1 MWTTTDTRLVITAA
15 ASVALVIV
23 LITSRLRLH
32 AFPALMTGSLVLG
45 LVAGLGPSKTVGSF
59 TDGVGG
65 TLGDVGVVLGLG
77 TMLGKLLAD
86 SGGADLL
93 ADTLLRRSGPRMLP
107 WAVALLAMVLGIP
120 LFFEIGV
127 VLVLPIVFTVAVR
140 LDRERGHEGGRDE
153 QGRSTIL
160 RVGIPAL
167 AGLSALH
174 AFIPP
179 HPGPLVAIDA
189 LKADL
194 GQTLLVGIV
203 LAVPTVAVA
212 GPLFAHYASRWA
224 HAEPPASLVR
234 TAAPVPGRQPSA
246 TADTGRQ
253 PSATADTG
261 RQPSATADTGRQPSA
276 TADTG
281 RQPSATADTAEH
293 PPPGLTATLATIL
306 LPVVLMLLRT
316 VADVVTPDGSGVR
329 AVAEFVGEPVVA
341 LLLALLLA
349 TWTFGFRRGLSGSE
363 VSSLAAAGLVP
374 AASILV
380 IIGAGGGFK
389 QVLVDSGIGD
399 SLAKAATGAGI
410 PVLLLAWFVAV
421 LIRLATGSATVA
433 TVTAAGIVAPVLAA
447 EPSASPVLAALAVG
461 AGSVFFSHVND
472 AGFWLVREYFGMSVR
487 DTFRTW
493 SVMETLVSVVGLL
506 AVLAASLVV

>member
-1 MWTTTDTRLVITAA
+1 MWTGTDTRLVVTAVA
-15 ASVALVIV
+15 VVALVIV

-45 LVAGLGPSKTVGSF
+45 LVAGLGPTKTVESF

-93 ADTLLRRSGPRMLP
+93 ADALLRRSGHRMLP

-140 LDRERGHEGGRDE
+140 LDREQGNEGGRDA

-167 AGLSALH
+167 AGLSVLH
-174 AFIPP
+174 AFVPP
-179 HPGPLVAIDA
+179 HPGPLVAVDA
-189 LKADL
+189 LGADL
-194 GQTLLVGIV
+194 GLTLVVGLV
-203 LAVPTVAVA
+203 LAIPTVAIA

-224 HAEPPASLVR
+224 HAEPPLALVR
-234 TAAPVPGRQPSA
+234 TSPGGSGSGGVDLDDDPDDDR
-246 TADTGRQ
+246 R
-253 PSATADTG
+253 
-261 RQPSATADTGRQPSA
+261 
-276 TADTG
+276 
-281 RQPSATADTAEH
+281 
-293 PPPGLTATLATIL
+293 PPPTLAATLVTIL
-306 LPVVLMLLRT
+306 LPVVLMLVRT
-316 VADVVTPDGSGVR
+316 VAEVVLPDGSGAR
-329 AVAEFVGEPVVA
+329 SVAEFVGEPIVA

-349 TWTFGFRRGLSGSE
+349 MWTFGFRRGLTGSE
-363 VSSLAAAGLVP
+363 VGSLTTAGLVP

-399 SLAKAATGAGI
+399 SLAKAATGAGV
-410 PVLLLAWFVAV
+410 PVLILAWVVAV

-433 TVTAAGIVAPVLAA
+433 TVTAAGIVAPVLAV
-447 EPSASPVLAALAVG
+447 EPSVSPVLVALAVG

-493 SVMETLVSVVGLL
+493 SVMETIVSVVGLV
-506 AVLAASLVV
+506 AVLVASLVV

>member
-1 MWTTTDTRLVITAA
+1 MWTGTDTRLVVTAG
-15 ASVALVIV
+15 VVVVVVIV

-32 AFPALMTGSLVLG
+32 PFPALMVGSLALG
-45 LVAGLGPSKTVGSF
+45 LVSGLGASPTVDSF

-77 TMLGKLLAD
+77 TMLGKLLAE

-93 ADTLLRRSGPRMLP
+93 AETLLRRSGHRMLP

-127 VLVLPIVFTVAVR
+127 VLVLPVVFTVAMR
-140 LDRERGHEGGRDE
+140 MDRRTD
-153 QGRSTIL
+153 GRSPIL
-160 RVGIPAL
+160 LVGIPAL

-189 LKADL
+189 LGADL
-194 GQTLLVGIV
+194 GLTLLLGV
-203 LAVPTVAVA
+203 LVAIPTVAIA
-212 GPLFAHYASRWA
+212 GPLFAHVASRWA
-224 HAEPPASLVR
+224 VAEPPAALLSSGEGSR
-234 TAAPVPGRQPSA
+234 GAAAPETAPDTAPA
-246 TADTGRQ
+246 TASR
-253 PSATADTG
+253 
-261 RQPSATADTGRQPSA
+261 
-276 TADTG
+276 
-281 RQPSATADTAEH
+281 
-293 PPPGLTATLATIL
+293 PGLTATLATIL

-316 VADVVTPDGSGVR
+316 IAEVALPDGSAPR
-329 AVAEFVGEPVVA
+329 TVAEFVGEPIVALLVA
-341 LLLALLLA
+341 LLLAL
-349 TWTFGFRRGLSGSE
+349 WTFGFRRGLDGAA
-363 VSSLAAAGLVP
+363 VSRLAASGLVP
-374 AASILV
+374 AASIFV

-389 QVLVDSGIGD
+389 QVLVDSGVGD
-399 SLAKAATGAGI
+399 SIAKAAVATGVS
-410 PVLLLAWFVAV
+410 VLLLAWFVAV

-433 TVTAAGIVAPVLAA
+433 TVTASGIVAPVLAA
-447 EPSASPVLAALAVG
+447 SPGTSPVLAVLAVG

-493 SVMETLVSVVGLL
+493 SIMETIVSVVGLL
-506 AVLAASLVV
+506 SVLVVSLVV

>member
-1 MWTTTDTRLVITAA
+1 MWTATDTRLVITATA
-15 ASVALVIV
+15 TVVLVIV

-32 AFPALMTGSLVLG
+32 AFPALMVGALVLG
-45 LVAGLGPSKTVGSF
+45 PVAGIGPSATVESF

-93 ADTLLRRSGPRMLP
+93 ADALLRRSGARMLP

-174 AFIPP
+174 AFVPP
-179 HPGPLVAIDA
+179 HPGPLVAVDA
-189 LKADL
+189 LGADL

-203 LAVPTVAVA
+203 VAIPTVAVA

-224 HAEPPASLVR
+224 HAEPAAALVR
-234 TAAPVPGRQPSA
+234 SGGPGRQQGA
-246 TADTGRQ
+246 TADTEGR
-253 PSATADTG
+253 PGATADAAEIPET
-261 RQPSATADTGRQPSA
+261 P
-276 TADTG
+276 
-281 RQPSATADTAEH
+281 EH
-293 PPPGLTATLATIL
+293 PPPGLTATLTTIL

-316 VADVVTPDGSGVR
+316 VADVAAPEGSPVR
-329 AVAEFVGEPVVA
+329 AVAEFVGEPIVA

-349 TWTFGFRRGLSGSE
+349 TRTFGFRRGLSGSE

-389 QVLVDSGIGD
+389 QVLVDSGVGD

-447 EPSASPVLAALAVG
+447 EPSASPVLAALAIG

>member
-1 MWTTTDTRLVITAA
+1 MWTGTDTRLVVTAVA
-15 ASVALVIV
+15 VVALVIV

-32 AFPALMTGSLVLG
+32 AFPALMVGSLVLG
-45 LVAGLGPSKTVGSF
+45 LVAGLGPSGTVESF

-93 ADTLLRRSGPRMLP
+93 ADTLLRRSGHRMLP

-127 VLVLPIVFTVAVR
+127 VLVLPIVFTVAMR
-140 LDRERGHEGGRDE
+140 LDRERGHEHGRDE

-167 AGLSALH
+167 AGLSVLH

-179 HPGPLVAIDA
+179 HPGPLVAVDA
-189 LKADL
+189 LQADL
-194 GQTLLVGIV
+194 GQTLLIGIV
-203 LAVPTVAVA
+203 LAIPTVAVA

-224 HAEPPASLVR
+224 HAEPPVALLSSGAASGDRPSSGVD
-234 TAAPVPGRQPSA
+234 APGTP
-246 TADTGRQ
+246 
-253 PSATADTG
+253 
-261 RQPSATADTGRQPSA
+261 
-276 TADTG
+276 
-281 RQPSATADTAEH
+281 EH
-293 PPPGLTATLATIL
+293 PPPGLGATLTTIL
-306 LPVVLMLLRT
+306 LPVVLMLVRT
-316 VADVVTPDGSGVR
+316 VADIALPDDSPAR
-329 AVAEFVGEPVVA
+329 PVAEFVGEPIVA

-349 TWTFGFRRGLSGSE
+349 TWTFGFRRGLSGAE
-363 VSSLAAAGLVP
+363 VTSLATAGLVP
-374 AASILV
+374 AASIFV

-410 PVLLLAWFVAV
+410 PVLVLAWTVAV

-447 EPSASPVLAALAVG
+447 EPGVSPVLAALAIG

-493 SVMETLVSVVGLL
+493 SVMETIVSVVGLL

>member
-1 MWTTTDTRLVITAA
+1 MWTGTDTRLVVTAA
-15 ASVALVIV
+15 VVVVVVIV

-32 AFPALMTGSLVLG
+32 AFPALMVGSLALG
-45 LVAGLGPSKTVGSF
+45 LVAGLGASKTVDSF

-77 TMLGKLLAD
+77 TMLGKLLAE

-93 ADTLLRRSGPRMLP
+93 AETLLRRAGHRMLP

-127 VLVLPIVFTVAVR
+127 VLVLPVVFTVAMR
-140 LDRERGHEGGRDE
+140 MDRRAD
-153 QGRSTIL
+153 GRSPIL
-160 RVGIPAL
+160 LVGIPAL

-179 HPGPLVAIDA
+179 HPGPLVAVDA
-189 LKADL
+189 LHADL
-194 GQTLLVGIV
+194 GQTLLLGV
-203 LAVPTVAVA
+203 LVAIPTVAIA
-212 GPLFAHYASRWA
+212 GPLFAHVASRRA
-224 HAEPPASLVR
+224 VADPPAELLSSPAGSRVGAGDSADGAR
-234 TAAPVPGRQPSA
+234 SGPSPVAGPGADAASR
-246 TADTGRQ
+246 
-253 PSATADTG
+253 
-261 RQPSATADTGRQPSA
+261 
-276 TADTG
+276 
-281 RQPSATADTAEH
+281 
-293 PPPGLTATLATIL
+293 PGLTAPLATIL

-316 VADVVTPDGSGVR
+316 IAEVALPDGSGIR
-329 AVAEFVGEPVVA
+329 AAAEFVGEPIVA
-341 LLLALLLA
+341 L
-349 TWTFGFRRGLSGSE
+349 WTFGFRRGLDGAA
-363 VSSLAAAGLVP
+363 VSKLAAAGLVP
-374 AASILV
+374 AASIFV

-389 QVLVDSGIGD
+389 QVLVDSGVGD
-399 SLAKAATGAGI
+399 SIAKAATATGVS
-410 PVLLLAWFVAV
+410 VLLLAWFVAV

-433 TVTAAGIVAPVLAA
+433 TVTASGIVAPVLAA
-447 EPSASPVLAALAVG
+447 SPGTSPVLAVLAVG

>member
-1 MWTTTDTRLVITAA
+1 MWTGTDTRLVVTAVA
-15 ASVALVIV
+15 VVALVIV

-45 LVAGLGPSKTVGSF
+45 LVAGLGPTKTVESF

-93 ADTLLRRSGPRMLP
+93 ADVLLRRSGHRMLP

-140 LDRERGHEGGRDE
+140 LDREQGHEGGRDAD
-153 QGRSTIL
+153 GRSTIL

-167 AGLSALH
+167 AGLSVLH
-174 AFIPP
+174 AFVPP
-179 HPGPLVAIDA
+179 HPGPLVAVDA
-189 LKADL
+189 LGADL
-194 GQTLLVGIV
+194 GLTLVVGLV
-203 LAVPTVAVA
+203 LAIPTVAIA

-224 HAEPPASLVR
+224 HAEPPVALVR
-234 TAAPVPGRQPSA
+234 TGGGSSGGSGSGGGVDLDDGPGPDDAAGPDDDR
-246 TADTGRQ
+246 R
-253 PSATADTG
+253 
-261 RQPSATADTGRQPSA
+261 
-276 TADTG
+276 
-281 RQPSATADTAEH
+281 
-293 PPPGLTATLATIL
+293 PPPTLAATLLTIL
-306 LPVVLMLLRT
+306 LPVVLMLVRT
-316 VADVVTPDGSGVR
+316 VAEVVLPDGSGAR
-329 AVAEFVGEPVVA
+329 SVAEFVGEPIVA

-349 TWTFGFRRGLSGSE
+349 TWTFGFRRGLTGSE
-363 VSSLAAAGLVP
+363 VGSLMSAGLVP

-410 PVLLLAWFVAV
+410 PVLILAWTVAV

-447 EPSASPVLAALAVG
+447 EPSVSPVLAALAVG

-493 SVMETLVSVVGLL
+493 SVMETLVSVVGLVT
-506 AVLAASLVV
+506 VLVASLVV

>member
-1 MWTTTDTRLVITAA
+1 MVITAA
-15 ASVALVIV
+15 TAVALVIV

-32 AFPALMTGSLVLG
+32 AFPALMVGSLVLG
-45 LVAGLGPSKTVGSF
+45 LVAGLGPSKTVDGF

-93 ADTLLRRSGPRMLP
+93 ADALLRRSGHRMLP

-127 VLVLPIVFTVAVR
+127 VLVLPIVFTVAMR

-189 LKADL
+189 LGADL
-194 GQTLLVGIV
+194 GQTLLIGIV
-203 LAVPTVAVA
+203 VAIPTVAVA
-212 GPLFAHYASRWA
+212 GPLFAHYAARWA

-234 TAAPVPGRQPSA
+234 TAASPERQQSA
-246 TADTGRQ
+246 TADAGRQ
-253 PSATADTG
+253 QSATADAG
-261 RQPSATADTGRQPSA
+261 RQQSATADAGSEPG
-276 TADTG
+276 AD
-281 RQPSATADTAEH
+281 PADRH
-293 PPPGLTATLATIL
+293 PPPGLTATLVTIL
-306 LPVVLMLLRT
+306 LPVVLMLVRT
-316 VADVVTPDGSGVR
+316 VADVATPDGSPVR
-329 AVAEFVGEPVVA
+329 SVAEFVGEPIVA

-349 TWTFGFRRGLSGSE
+349 TWTFGLRRGLSGSE

-389 QVLVDSGIGD
+389 QVLVDSGVGD
-399 SLAKAATGAGI
+399 SLAKAATGVGV

-447 EPSASPVLAALAVG
+447 EPSASPVLVALAIG